1 MFKKILATAL
11 AFAVFGTVSLTAF
24 AESGENSAQSVE
36 SAPKIEYI
44 YSEIVE
50 NKIPSHSLY
59 EEILAKQ
66 IVFYSNVSNGAVI
79 DYPVELDLPDT
90 VTVTLEKD
98 GKKSEYKRGEPLE
111 KPGKYSLTMMVDGKD
126 LLGGNENEVYYGL
139 FRFWITEASEEGE
152 SGDNSDDEDSD
163 YSDFSEDESSDSSDV
178 SGESDYSDTSSDGS
192 DTSSDGSDTSSDS
205 SGGEGE
211 KPSKPDDKEPEEQGV
226 LLPKNDK
233 ASLLSQYATS
243 EKIRVVTDG
252 GTEFYCNIPAGTIT
266 TNEVKF
272 EYPDDIEYKLLKD
285 GEEQTSYAFGNAL
298 TEKGEYTLLINDGDD
313 ENPAKFEFAII
324 GQYAGAITKY
334 TVPDGCKIE
343 KAMFGKSE
351 IRANG
356 NSVDL
361 GKEGEYTFD
370 ISCGLY
376 KWTESFTLDNTPPEF
391 KVNGL
396 DDEGKAQGVTVFIEL
411 ISDDIDTYTIIK
423 DGEPIRK
430 SLELTDAG
438 KYYVTVYDKAGNSF
452 SQTFDIIYQMN
463 AMAIVA
469 VALGGALIIAGVV
482 FFIITR
488 KKFNIR

>member
-1 MFKKILATAL
+1 MFRRFLAAAL
-11 AFAVFGTVSLTAF
+11 ACAVFGTVSLTSF
-24 AESGENSAQSVE
+24 AESGESSVQSEE

-44 YSEIVE
+44 YSEITE
-50 NKIPSHSLY
+50 KRISSRNLY

-66 IVFYSNVSNGAVI
+66 IVFYSNISNGAVI
-79 DYPVELDLPDT
+79 EHSVELDLPET
-90 VTVTLEKD
+90 VTVSMEKD
-98 GKKSEYKRGEPLE
+98 GKKSEYKRG
-111 KPGKYSLTMMVDGKD
+111 KPIEDVGKYSLTLMVEGKD

-139 FRFWITEASEEGE
+139 FRFWITEPSEE
-152 SGDNSDDEDSD
+152 SGDDESSEDEDSE
-163 YSDFSEDESSDSSDV
+163 YSEYSEDESSDSS
-178 SGESDYSDTSSDGS
+178 GESEY
-192 DTSSDGSDTSSDS
+192 SDTSSDS

-211 KPSKPDDKEPEEQGV
+211 KPSNPDDKDVEEQGT

-233 ASLLSQYATS
+233 ASLLAQYATS
-243 EKIRVVTDG
+243 QKIRVVTDNG
-252 GTEFYCNIPAGTIT
+252 IEFFCNIPAGMTT
-266 TNEVKF
+266 TNEVEF
-272 EYPDDIEYKLLKD
+272 EIEETALFKLLKN
-285 GEEQTSYAFGNAL
+285 GEEIAGFEFGRPI
-298 TEKGEYTLLINDGDD
+298 TEKGDYTLVIDDGDS
-313 ENPAKFEFAII
+313 ENPAKFEFTII
-324 GQYAGAITKY
+324 GKYAGAITQY
-334 TVPDGCKIE
+334 AVPNGCKIE

-361 GKEGEYTFD
+361 GSEGVYSFD
-370 ISCGLY
+370 ISCGIY

-396 DDEGKAQGVTVFIEL
+396 DDEGKAYGSVFIEL

-423 DGEPIRK
+423 DGDPIRK

-469 VALGGALIIAGVV
+469 VVLGGALIIAGVV

>member
-1 MFKKILATAL
+1 
-11 AFAVFGTVSLTAF
+11 
-24 AESGENSAQSVE
+24 
-36 SAPKIEYI
+36 
-44 YSEIVE
+44 
-50 NKIPSHSLY
+50 
-59 EEILAKQ
+59 
-66 IVFYSNVSNGAVI
+66 
-79 DYPVELDLPDT
+79 
-90 VTVTLEKD
+90 
-98 GKKSEYKRGEPLE
+98 
-111 KPGKYSLTMMVDGKD
+111 
-126 LLGGNENEVYYGL
+126 EVYYGL
-139 FRFWITEASEEGE
+139 FRFWITEPSEDGE
-152 SGDNSDDEDSD
+152 SDDSSDDEDSD
-163 YSDFSEDESSDSSDV
+163 FSDYSEDESSDSSDV
-178 SGESDYSDTSSDGS
+178 SGEIGS
-192 DTSSDGSDTSSDS
+192 TESSDS

-211 KPSKPDDKEPEEQGV
+211 NPSNPDDKDTEEQGV

-266 TNEVKF
+266 TNNVKL
-272 EYPDDIEYKLLKD
+272 EYPDTIEYELLKD

-298 TEKGEYTLLINDGDD
+298 TEKGEYTLLIYDGDD
-313 ENPAKFEFAII
+313 ENPAKFEFTII

-361 GKEGEYTFD
+361 GKEGEYTID

-376 KWTESFTLDNTPPEF
+376 NWTESFTLDNTPPEF

-423 DGEPIRK
+423 DGETIRK

>member
-1 MFKKILATAL
+1 MFKKILAAAL
-11 AFAVFGTVSLTAF
+11 ACAVFGTVSLTSF
-24 AESGENSAQSVE
+24 ADTGEKPAQSDESAQ
-36 SAPKIEYI
+36 KIEYI

-50 NKIPSHSLY
+50 KRIPSRNLY

-66 IVFYSNVSNGAVI
+66 IVFYSNIANGAVI
-79 DYPVELDLPDT
+79 EHSVELDLPET
-90 VTVTLEKD
+90 VTVSMEKD
-98 GKKSEYKRGEPLE
+98 GKKSEYKHGEKLE
-111 KPGKYSLTMMVDGKD
+111 EPGKYSLTMMVEGKD

-139 FRFWITEASEEGE
+139 FRFWITEPSEESNSDE
-152 SGDNSDDEDSD
+152 SSDDEDSE
-163 YSDFSEDESSDSSDV
+163 YSEDSEDESSDISGE
-178 SGESDYSDTSSDGS
+178 SGESDYSDSSDA
-192 DTSSDGSDTSSDS
+192 SSDS

-211 KPSKPDDKEPEEQGV
+211 KPSNPDDKDTEEQGI
-226 LLPKNDK
+226 LLPKTDK

-252 GTEFYCNIPAGTIT
+252 GTKFYSNIPAGMKT
-266 TNEVKF
+266 TNNVKL
-272 EYPDDIEYKLLKD
+272 EYPDDIEYELLKD
-285 GEEQTSYAFGNAL
+285 GEEQTSYAFGNEL
-298 TEKGEYTLLINDGDD
+298 TEDGEYTLLIYDGDD
-313 ENPAKFEFAII
+313 ENPAKFEFTII
-324 GQYAGAITKY
+324 GKYAGAITQY
-334 TVPDGCKIE
+334 VVPDGCKIE
-343 KAMFGKSE
+343 KAMFGKNE

-361 GKEGEYTFD
+361 GTEGEYTFD
-370 ISCGLY
+370 ISCGIY
-376 KWTESFTLDNTPPEF
+376 KWTESFTLDNTPPQF

-396 DDEGKAQGVTVFIEL
+396 DDEGKAQGVTVFIEFL
-411 ISDDIDTYTIIK
+411 SDDIDDYTIIK
-423 DGEPIRK
+423 DGDPVRK

-469 VALGGALIIAGVV
+469 VILGGVLIIAGVV

>member
-1 MFKKILATAL
+1 MFKKILAAAL
-11 AFAVFGTVSLTAF
+11 ACAVFGTVSLTSF
-24 AESGENSAQSVE
+24 ADSGEKPAQSEE
-36 SAPKIEYI
+36 SSQKIEYI

-50 NKIPSHSLY
+50 NKIQSHSIY
-59 EEILAKQ
+59 EEIIAKQ

-79 DYPVELDLPDT
+79 EHSVELDLPET

-111 KPGKYSLTMMVDGKD
+111 EPGKYSLTLMVEGKD

-139 FRFWITEASEEGE
+139 FRFWITEPSDE
-152 SGDNSDDEDSD
+152 SDPDDESSDDEDSEFSE
-163 YSDFSEDESSDSSDV
+163 YSEDESSDSSDSSDV
-178 SGESDYSDTSSDGS
+178 SGETGS
-192 DTSSDGSDTSSDS
+192 TDSSDS
-205 SGGEGE
+205 SGGEGD
-211 KPSKPDDKEPEEQGV
+211 KPSNPDDKDTEEQGV
-226 LLPKNDK
+226 LLPKNEK

-272 EYPDDIEYKLLKD
+272 EYPDEIEYNLLKD

-298 TEKGEYTLLINDGDD
+298 TEDGEYTLLIYDGDD
-313 ENPAKFEFAII
+313 ENPAKFEFTII
-324 GQYAGAITKY
+324 GLYAGAITQY

-356 NSVDL
+356 NTVDL

-423 DGEPIRK
+423 DGDPIRK

-452 SQTFDIIYQMN
+452 SQTFEIIYQMN

-469 VALGGALIIAGVV
+469 VILGGALIVAGVV

>member
-1 MFKKILATAL
+1 MFRRFLAAAL
-11 AFAVFGTVSLTAF
+11 ACAVFGTVSLTSF
-24 AESGENSAQSVE
+24 AESGENPVQSEE

-50 NKIPSHSLY
+50 NKIPSYSLY
-59 EEILAKQ
+59 EEIIAKQ
-66 IVFYSNVSNGAVI
+66 IVFYSNVSNGAI
-79 DYPVELDLPDT
+79 INSPVELDLPDT

-98 GKKSEYKRGEPLE
+98 GKKSEYKRGEKIE
-111 KPGKYSLTMMVDGKD
+111 EPGKYSLTLMVEGKD

-139 FRFWITEASEEGE
+139 FRFWITEASEESDPDDE
-152 SGDNSDDEDSD
+152 SSDDESSDDEDSQFSD
-163 YSDFSEDESSDSSDV
+163 YSEDESSDSSDSSDV
-178 SGESDYSDTSSDGS
+178 SGETGSTESSG
-192 DTSSDGSDTSSDS
+192 S
-205 SGGEGE
+205 SGGEGD
-211 KPSKPDDKEPEEQGV
+211 KPSNPDDKEPEEQGV

-252 GTEFYCNIPAGTIT
+252 GTEFYCNIPAGTVT
-266 TNEVKF
+266 TNNVKF
-272 EYPDDIEYKLLKD
+272 EFTDEIEYKLLKD
-285 GEEQTSYAFGNAL
+285 GEEQTSYALGNAL

-324 GQYAGAITKY
+324 GKYAGAITKY

-343 KAMFGKSE
+343 KATFGKSE

-391 KVNGL
+391 KVNGI

-423 DGEPIRK
+423 DGDPIRK

>member
-1 MFKKILATAL
+1 MFRRFLAAAL
-11 AFAVFGTVSLTAF
+11 ACAVFGTVSLTSF
-24 AESGENSAQSVE
+24 AESGESSAE
-36 SAPKIEYI
+36 SQQKIEYI
-44 YSEIVE
+44 HSEIAEKRV
-50 NKIPSHSLY
+50 NSSIY
-59 EEILAKQ
+59 EEIIANQ
-66 IVFYSNVSNGAVI
+66 IVFYSNISNGAVI
-79 DYPVELDLPDT
+79 DYPVTLDLPDT

-98 GKKSEYKRGEPLE
+98 GKKSEYKRGEKFE
-111 KPGKYSLTMMVDGKD
+111 EVGKYSLTLMVDGKD

-139 FRFWITEASEEGE
+139 FRFWITEAPEE
-152 SGDNSDDEDSD
+152 SNSDDES
-163 YSDFSEDESSDSSDV
+163 SEDEESEFSEYSEDESSDV
-178 SGESDYSDTSSDGS
+178 SGESDYSDSSDA
-192 DTSSDGSDTSSDS
+192 SSDS
-205 SGGEGE
+205 SGGDGDN
-211 KPSKPDDKEPEEQGV
+211 PSKPDDKEPEEQGV

-243 EKIRVVTDG
+243 EKFRIVTDG
-252 GTEFYCNIPAGTIT
+252 GTEFYCNIPAGMVT
-266 TNEVKF
+266 TNNVKL
-272 EYPDDIEYKLLKD
+272 EYPDAIEYKLLKD

-298 TEKGEYTLLINDGDD
+298 TEDGEYTLLIYDGDD
-313 ENPAKFEFAII
+313 ENPAKFEFTII
-324 GQYAGAITKY
+324 GKYAGTITKY

-343 KAMFGKSE
+343 KAMFGKNE
-351 IRANG
+351 IRVNG

-361 GKEGEYTFD
+361 GAEGEYTLD
-370 ISCGLY
+370 ISCGIY

-396 DDEGKAQGVTVFIEL
+396 DDEGKAYGSVFIEL

-423 DGEPIRK
+423 DGDPVRK